1 MNMVSQ
7 FEKHYRDPEYDRLNN
22 PERRPIVELLPIAAS
37 WTFSDQPYRVDLT
50 PCGVIQLLHDASG
63 LAIVNAPFGAAFEN
77 QAYILNADGSL
88 RFTVAKSSVFSV
100 ADRFS
105 DVYYVADVLC
115 FFVSGPSGDLFI
127 EYNPAEGQS
136 LRQSEYR

>member
-1 MNMVSQ
+1 MSIVSQ
-7 FEKHYRDPEYDRLNN
+7 LAKHYRDPEYDRVNN

-37 WTFSDQPYRVDLT
+37 WTFSDQPYRVDFT
-50 PCGVIQLLHDASG
+50 PCGVIQLLRDASG
-63 LAIVNAPFGAAFEN
+63 LAIINAPFGSAFDN
-77 QAYILNADGSL
+77 QAYILNANGSL

-105 DVYYVADVLC
+105 DVYYVADILR
-115 FFVSGPSGDLFI
+115 FFVSGPSGDLCI
-127 EYNPAEGQS
+127 EYDPVAGQS